1 MRKKKINTEPVSV
14 TIEKFS
20 HDGRGIARIDGKTT
34 FVSGALAD
42 EGVTINY
49 KNRKK
54 DFDEGVVISVEKAS
68 PYRVEAKCP
77 HYAMCGGC
85 SLQHL
90 DLQRQIDVKQDI
102 LLELLQRYAKLAPQS
117 IIDPLRGEAWHY
129 RNKARLSVRYVS
141 KKGAVLVGFRER
153 DNSRFITDIHDCL
166 ILNQQV
172 ASSIDGLRQ
181 LISSFSEPTSIAQ
194 IEVAAGDDEV
204 ALIFRNLVEL
214 TEEDKHKLKQFALD
228 YNFRIYLQPKGPDSV
243 YLLHP
248 ETAPEYLS
256 YSLPDFSVN
265 YLFKPTDFTQVN
277 SVINRKMVKQ
287 AIELLD
293 LKEYDNVLDLF
304 CGLGNFSLAIA
315 KHANYVYG
323 VEGSQEMVERATMN
337 MRHNS
342 LSNAEFFACDLDDAF
357 DTLIP
362 KFTKANKLLL
372 DPPRS
377 GAYAVVKQIAALSI
391 ERIVYVSCNPV
402 TLARDTDILVNEF
415 GYKLISA
422 GVMDMFPNTAHVES
436 IALFVKD

>member
-1 MRKKKINTEPVSV
+1 MRKKKVNAEPIAVN
-14 TIEKFS
+14 IEKFS
-20 HDGRGIARIDGKTT
+20 HDGRGIARVDGKTT

-42 EGVTINY
+42 EAVTMQY
-49 KNRKK
+49 KRRKK
-54 DFDEGVVISVEKAS
+54 DFDEGVTLSVEKAS
-68 PYRVEAKCP
+68 PFRVDAKCP

-90 DLQRQIDVKQDI
+90 DLQKQIDVKQE
-102 LLELLQRYAKLAPQS
+102 LLLDLLQRYAKLAPQS
-117 IIDPLRGEAWHY
+117 ILEPLRGEAWNY

-141 KKGAVLVGFRER
+141 KKGDALVGFRER
-153 DNSRFITDIHDCL
+153 DNSRFIADIHDCL
-166 ILNQQV
+166 ILNKQV
-172 ASSIDGLRQ
+172 ASSIDALRK
-181 LISSFSEPTSIAQ
+181 LISSFTDPTTIAQ

-204 ALIFRNLVEL
+204 ALIFRNLAEL
-214 TEEDKHKLKQFALD
+214 TDEDKVKLKQFAID

-243 YLLHP
+243 FLFHP
-248 ETAPEYLS
+248 ETASEYLN
-256 YSLPDFSVN
+256 YSLPDFSIN
-265 YLFKPTDFTQVN
+265 YQFKPTDFTQVN
-277 SVINRKMVKQ
+277 SAINRKMVKQ

-293 LKEYDNVLDLF
+293 LNENDKVLDLF

-323 VEGSQEMVERATMN
+323 VEGSQDMVERASMN

-342 LSNAEFFACDLDDAF
+342 LSNAEFFACDLDQDFA
-357 DTLIP
+357 TLVA
-362 KFTKANKLLL
+362 KFAQANKILL

-377 GAYAVVKQIAALSI
+377 GAYAVVKQIGQLAI